1 MGFRSEDSGDPAK
14 KPIERLFNPE
24 FRNRLD
30 AVVRFD
36 QLWPET
42 IKQIVDKQID
52 ELRTALSSKR
62 VTLELTDAARD
73 WLAERGYDKNFGARP
88 MSRLIDDRIRKPLSE
103 AMLFGALAHGG
114 GKAVVDVM
122 DSEIRLK
129 YGE

>member
-1 MGFRSEDSGDPAK
+1 
-14 KPIERLFNPE
+14 LFNPE

-36 QLWPET
+36 QLSHET

-52 ELRTALSSKR
+52 ELRAALSSKH

-103 AMLFGALAHGG
+103 AMLFGALADGG

-122 DSEIRLK
+122 DGEIRLK
-129 YGE
+129 YGA